1 MSKKFLFNA
10 IGALVLVLA
19 AVMYL
24 LSVVIPE
31 NFGFFNLAWAG
42 LILCAGWGVLLL
54 IQGIFTRNSPVVKK
68 FYIIGGVVL
77 LIAGVVCAVYAALM
91 PEELVVPI
99 IAVVL
104 AGAVLLGVIATGG
117 KSWDGGDNEQVGYKT
132 YAERKKEEE
141 KQNEDK

>member
-91 PEELVVPI
+91 PEEYRS
-99 IAVVL
+99 AYHRSR
-104 AGAVLLGVIATGG
+104 ARRRSATGCHRY
-117 KSWDGGDNEQVGYKT
+117 W
-132 YAERKKEEE
+132 R
-141 KQNEDK
+141 